1 MLDNP
6 LQATETKWFQWIK
19 GDNAGK
25 TVEWVGESIYDNY
38 LDMNFLVFKDG
49 SRVNDQLIGEWVIEV
64 GQPIS
69 NPTQPPITVTIPK
82 AHIKETTPDIQ
93 KNPKGTEQP
102 KVLDSPIHQILKDS
116 KKTRMSINISLL
128 VESPPPNL
136 MSVLAETYP
145 DGETQVLDYIAQT
158 INIDDLRQ
166 QISQQIWL
174 AVLEP
179 DKKIIQKKYKKN
191 GIESIE
197 DGNII

>member
-19 GDNAGK
+19 GDNTGK
-25 TVEWVGESIYDNY
+25 TVEWVGESIYDDY
-38 LDMNFLVFKDG
+38 LDMKFLLFKDG

-64 GQPIS
+64 VQPIS
-69 NPTQPPITVTIPK
+69 NPTQPPKIATTPQ
-82 AHIKETTPDIQ
+82 APIKKTTPDIQ
-93 KNPKGTEQP
+93 YNPQETEKP

-158 INIDDLRQ
+158 INIEDLRQ

-179 DKKIIQKKYKKN
+179 DKKTIQKKYKKN

-197 DGNII
+197 D